1 MTQPGKIIVVCTTL
15 DFPMCPTIV
24 SGTTDDGATVYV
36 RYRFG
41 RLSIRMDSRTPAP
54 NGGSG
59 GRRIY
64 EEKLDLKGLDGWL
77 EYDDLRKITAD
88 WIEWPDGLTP
98 RTYDEA
104 DDIVI

>member
-1 MTQPGKIIVVCTTL
+1 MPGKIIVVSAHME
-15 DFPMCPTIV
+15 FPLCPTIV

-41 RLSIRMDSRTPAP
+41 RISIRIDHRKPAP
-54 NGGSG
+54 NGGTG

-64 EEKLDLKGLDGWL
+64 EEKLDPDGLNGWL

-88 WIEWPDGLTP
+88 WIEWPDELTP
-98 RTYDEA
+98 RKFDE
-104 DDIVI
+104 DDVMEL